1 MLIPKNFKNDTRE
14 LICASLAKSTW
25 EKNASALNCLKSFEL
40 ESKITASWPLDKTVL
55 RNFTTWALMQR
66 KLKPLT
72 VQSYLSSL
80 ASIHK
85 LRDLDFSVFDDYIV
99 KRALRGAENLNF
111 YSSMIGG
118 ARKVMTLPL
127 LKILGHR
134 ISISDWN
141 DWDKQVFWTAATVAF
156 FGSFRFGEILAIS
169 QSSFHE
175 AETLLWKDISIKD
188 DTAVIHIKMPKSRKL
203 EGEFVDLFQLRGQGY
218 CPVSALKRLK
228 KMALLSKNDKPVFT
242 LNSGKFLNSTLLN
255 STLYSLL
262 QPVIGESAAMITGH
276 SFRAALPSALA
287 NRPDLASD
295 EDIKLWGRWSS
306 PCYKRYTRLKPM
318 QKRIIFE
325 KIVTSLKFL

>member
-1 MLIPKNFKNDTRE
+1 LIK
-14 LICASLAKSTW
+14 
-25 EKNASALNCLKSFEL
+25 
-40 ESKITASWPLDKTVL
+40 
-55 RNFTTWALMQR
+55 R

-85 LRDLDFSVFDDYIV
+85 LRDLDASVFDDYIV
-99 KRALRGAENLNF
+99 KRTLRGAENLSF
-111 YSSMIGG
+111 YSSMVGG

-134 ISISDWN
+134 ISTSDWN
-141 DWDKQVFWTAATVAF
+141 EWDKQIFWTAATIAF
-156 FGSFRFGEILAIS
+156 FGSFRFGEILATS
-169 QSSFHE
+169 QSTFHE
-175 AETLLWKDISIKD
+175 AETLLWTDVSIKED
-188 DTAVIHIKMPKSRKL
+188 SAVILIKIPKSRKL
-203 EGEFVDLFQLRGQGY
+203 EGEFVDLFQLKGQGY
-218 CPVSALKRLK
+218 CPVSALKRLR
-228 KMALLSKNDKPVFT
+228 KMAQLNNEKLPVFT
-242 LNSGKFLNSTLLN
+242 LKSGKFLNSTALN
-255 STLYSLL
+255 SALYTLL

-306 PCYKRYTRLKPM
+306 PCYKRYTRLKPL

>member
-127 LKILGHR
+127 LKYWVTGFQSQIGMTGINR
-134 ISISDWN
+134 C
-141 DWDKQVFWTAATVAF
+141 
-156 FGSFRFGEILAIS
+156 FGQRQQLHFLA
-169 QSSFHE
+169 
-175 AETLLWKDISIKD
+175 
-188 DTAVIHIKMPKSRKL
+188 
-203 EGEFVDLFQLRGQGY
+203 
-218 CPVSALKRLK
+218 
-228 KMALLSKNDKPVFT
+228 LS
-242 LNSGKFLNSTLLN
+242 
-255 STLYSLL
+255 
-262 QPVIGESAAMITGH
+262 
-276 SFRAALPSALA
+276 
-287 NRPDLASD
+287 DLAKFWLSLRVLFT
-295 EDIKLWGRWSS
+295 KLRHFYG
-306 PCYKRYTRLKPM
+306 K
-318 QKRIIFE
+318 IF
-325 KIVTSLKFL
+325 L